1 MSAQSGPITSFD
13 EFRELWRQI
22 AQRKTSPQPDPLL
35 TDLARLLTDPRIPD
49 AYVESVRSQLRE
61 TVYQLK
67 AVAGEAV
74 AA

>member
-49 AYVESVRSQLRE
+49 AYVESVRACIREHCYQLRL
-61 TVYQLK
+61 VLK
-67 AVAGEAV
+67 EQ